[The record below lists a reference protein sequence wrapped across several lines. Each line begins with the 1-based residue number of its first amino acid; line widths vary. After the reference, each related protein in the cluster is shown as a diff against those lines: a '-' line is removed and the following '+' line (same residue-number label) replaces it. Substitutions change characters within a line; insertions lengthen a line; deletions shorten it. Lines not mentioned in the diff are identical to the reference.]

1 MDGIEL
7 EPNQNTLDVEG
18 NEGTNIDELLERVAK
33 AESLAKKFAS
43 ENEKLKNSND
53 TMSKQIAERKRE
65 DRANKSEI
73 EQKLEELEERNKALE
88 ESNRILTEESSRS
101 KAVSAY
107 KNLSEDIIN
116 ELIEAAGVNAD
127 HSAIALIIEKEKKKV
142 AAEKDA
148 EWQKQRGNANTG
160 TGNAPEEKS
169 TPEKLVER
177 RATVSQASNVDI
189 LSHYTR

>member
-1 MDGIEL
+1 MDENNLTQGQE
-7 EPNQNTLDVEG
+7 TFDSEG
-18 NEGTNIDELLERVAK
+18 NGEANIDELLERVAK

-53 TMSKQIAERKRE
+53 SMSKQIAERKRE

-88 ESNRILTEESSRS
+88 ESNRILTEESSRN

-107 KNLSEDIIN
+107 KNLSEDIVN

-148 EWQKQRGNANTG
+148 EWQKQRGNANAG

-169 TPEKLVER
+169 IAEKLVER
-177 RATVSQASNVDI
+177 RATVSQASNTDI